1 MFLSDVRGPVGPPGS
16 QGYKPGDDSDDCD
29 DDDISDRTEQNYDH
43 ALLEHLR
50 NLCFETGNMFYNITM
65 LFSEAVREYNEAY
78 TALSEELKRFHEKWK
93 ELSDD
98 YYK

>member
-1 MFLSDVRGPVGPPGS
+1 MFLSDVREPIGPSGL

-29 DDDISDRTEQNYDH
+29 DDDISDRKK
-43 ALLEHLR
+43 LLEPLR
-50 NLCFETGNMFYNITM
+50 NLCFETGDKFYNIIK
-65 LFSEAVREYNEAY
+65 LFSQAVREYNEAY
-78 TALSEELKRFHEKWK
+78 TALSEELKRFHEKWN